1 MTKNTIVTITD
12 FEKVVSEM
20 RGGTIFESYW
30 ELFRGQSKNSY
41 ELKSGISRYAKTSDA
56 IRTLEF
62 NILKDFRELVNHSAN
77 PKKFIHLSS
86 YDSDYENDWRWL
98 EQCQHYRL
106 PTRLL
111 DWTTNAKV
119 ALFFAVERNF
129 EDDAQF
135 WVFKSPLSW
144 SCDDHF
150 EFNPFAN
157 NLDIISN
164 SSFYIE
170 DQYKDKIAEQRRG
183 FQDGKFT
190 VQDYDKSLFSLE
202 EQVHLSNRLIKYII
216 PASSKK
222 YFLEY
227 VKESNITE
235 ETIYVRYDSEIEDL
249 VSEIKQK
256 YNFK

>member
-1 MTKNTIVTITD
+1 MNNNIIVTIDD

-41 ELKSGISRYAKTSDA
+41 ELKSGISRYTKTTDDV
-56 IRTLEF
+56 RKLEI
-62 NILKDFRELVNHSAN
+62 NILKDFRELVRQTPN
-77 PKKFIHLSS
+77 PKKFIQLSS
-86 YDSDYENDWRWL
+86 YYSDYENDWRWL
-98 EQCQHYRL
+98 EQIQHYRL

-111 DWTTNAKV
+111 DWTTNAEV

-157 NLDIISN
+157 NLDLISN

-170 DQYKDKIAEQRRG
+170 EQYLDKIAEQRRG

-190 VQDYDKSLFSLE
+190 VQDYAKSLLPLE
-202 EQVHLSNRLIKYII
+202 GQTHLKNRLIKYKI

-222 YFLEY
+222 YFLDY
-227 VKESNITE
+227 VKNSNITE
-235 ETIYVRYDSEIEDL
+235 ETIYVRYDAEIEDL
-249 VSEIKQK
+249 VSEIRIK